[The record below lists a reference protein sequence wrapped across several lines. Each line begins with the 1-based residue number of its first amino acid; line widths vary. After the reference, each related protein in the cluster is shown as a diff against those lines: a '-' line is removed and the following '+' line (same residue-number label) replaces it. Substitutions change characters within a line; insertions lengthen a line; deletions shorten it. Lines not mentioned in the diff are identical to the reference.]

1 MVMWRHTSP
10 LYFAALLMSFNWF
23 DEYAQDFSQSEK
35 ENYYFEWIII
45 QFSIYWN
52 SGSSVFCVLWL
63 ATQTWDIQ
71 CDSPTDEAELA

>member
-1 MVMWRHTSP
+1 MM
-10 LYFAALLMSFNWF
+10 NN
-23 DEYAQDFSQSEK
+23 AQYYSQSEK

-52 SGSSVFCVLWL
+52 SGSRVFRVLWL

-71 CDSPTDEAELA
+71 GDLPTGEAELA